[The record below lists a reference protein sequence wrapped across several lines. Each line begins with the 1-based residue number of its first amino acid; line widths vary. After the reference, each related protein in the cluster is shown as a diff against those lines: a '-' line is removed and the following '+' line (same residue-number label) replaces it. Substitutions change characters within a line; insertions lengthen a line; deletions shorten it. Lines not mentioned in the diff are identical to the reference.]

1 MMITGRLERIWLSFD
16 KEEYTI
22 EEGEEV
28 EFTLM
33 GSDISYGADST
44 AKPISGAA
52 LEFVEGPNAPNVSE
66 AKTDAQGKLRFRFE
80 KAGEYKV
87 SAVAPGK
94 SIARPYAK
102 VVVKKAA
109 ADQELEFADTSN
121 ENKDLNVEY
130 DFGANK
136 VSFVKGKAKALVLKL
151 DVDISNLFKGK
162 VISKDNLV
170 GSLVLEEDGKA
181 SKELEFGK
189 DYTAKEGSIIINLSG
204 NCLNSLKV
212 GSYKLKLKTKVGFAS
227 INLVV
232 LNPAPVPG
240 SQPQIQPT
248 KPVNPAANS
257 PHVANKPGAKGALT
271 GDTTGL
277 VNYIIIGSIAL
288 AILIIGLIARRKATQ
303 NK

>member
-1 MMITGRLERIWLSFD
+1 M
-16 KEEYTI
+16 
-22 EEGEEV
+22 
-28 EFTLM
+28 
-33 GSDISYGADST
+33 
-44 AKPISGAA
+44 
-52 LEFVEGPNAPNVSE
+52 
-66 AKTDAQGKLRFRFE
+66 
-80 KAGEYKV
+80 
-87 SAVAPGK
+87 
-94 SIARPYAK
+94 
-102 VVVKKAA
+102 VVKKAA
-109 ADQELEFADTSN
+109 AAQELEFADTSN

-204 NCLNSLKV
+204 NCLNGLKV

-248 KPVNPAANS
+248 KPVNQAANS

-303 NK
+303 NKK